1 MDRYI
6 YKDVCGEAC
15 PAKFVCAVR
24 QPQRRLLFA
33 LFLSLRSSASCLMK
47 MYDAAPPQTATAPLR
62 QPATASRSVPQSAT
76 VPQPAIALPL
86 LTALLLQGQQQRLLW
101 WATRWRR
108 DLPCRTGPAGV
119 P

>member
-24 QPQRRLLFA
+24 QPQRLLLFA

-47 MYDAAPPQTATAPLR
+47 MYDAAPPQTAAAPPTACHCL
-62 QPATASRSVPQSAT
+62 S
-76 VPQPAIALPL
+76 
-86 LTALLLQGQQQRLLW
+86 
-101 WATRWRR
+101 
-108 DLPCRTGPAGV
+108 
-119 P
+119 